1 MEVSEGDAKSY
12 EHCELVSFPTGEFKG
27 ASYSTLINYKDVST
41 YLGIKEY
48 NKSQRVPD
56 ELVEKP

>member
-27 ASYSTLINYKDVST
+27 ASYSTLINSKDVST

-48 NKSQRVPD
+48 NKS
-56 ELVEKP
+56 